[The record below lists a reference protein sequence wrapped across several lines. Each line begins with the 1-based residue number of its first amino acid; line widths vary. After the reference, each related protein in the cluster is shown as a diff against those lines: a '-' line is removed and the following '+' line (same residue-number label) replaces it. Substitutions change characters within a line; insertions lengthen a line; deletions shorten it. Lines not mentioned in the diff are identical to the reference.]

1 MHQIYTANDDSGSV
15 LRILQHNHQN
25 IPEKLKFY
33 KIKKIKR
40 KKKEEREIGIFF

>member
-1 MHQIYTANDDSGSV
+1 MHQIYTANDDLGSV
-15 LRILQHNHQN
+15 LRILLHNHQN

-40 KKKEEREIGIFF
+40 KKKKKKEK